1 MASVIYT
8 LDEQW
13 EDIIMQPWRVVRAN
27 CSFAKLV
34 LQAPYSKART
44 LVPAESCVMS
54 FVCLPIYIPAIP
66 FKSLCKAQWLFFCFY
81 LFSLF
86 PLPCIPFKRLQRLM
100 RKYHFSFFSPFFIF
114 RWSNHVFTLC
124 MSSLCCLAGSYCVLR
139 PQRWPQSCSNFT
151 VSSAA
156 SVKGVYKVIGS
167 LLSCCNLWCKTQ
179 KETIE
184 DCWACLNVDITIC
197 TAEASYFH
205 TLHNSLKK
213 G

>member
-1 MASVIYT
+1 MNNGST
-8 LDEQW
+8 LWSRGGLSEPIVALQNLSCKHSAAW
-13 EDIIMQPWRVVRAN
+13 HEHLSQQIM
-27 CSFAKLV
+27 CYV
-34 LQAPYSKART
+34 L
-44 LVPAESCVMS
+44 
-54 FVCLPIYIPAIP
+54 CLPPYIYPCHSV
-66 FKSLCKAQWLFFCFY
+66 KSLCKAQWLFFCFY

-86 PLPCIPFKRLQRLM
+86 PLPCIPFKSLQRLM
-100 RKYHFSFFSPFFIF
+100 QKYHFSFFQSFFIF
-114 RWSNHVFTLC
+114 RWLNHVFTLC
-124 MSSLCCLAGSYCVLR
+124 MSSLCCLAGSYCVLG

-184 DCWACLNVDITIC
+184 
-197 TAEASYFH
+197 
-205 TLHNSLKK
+205 